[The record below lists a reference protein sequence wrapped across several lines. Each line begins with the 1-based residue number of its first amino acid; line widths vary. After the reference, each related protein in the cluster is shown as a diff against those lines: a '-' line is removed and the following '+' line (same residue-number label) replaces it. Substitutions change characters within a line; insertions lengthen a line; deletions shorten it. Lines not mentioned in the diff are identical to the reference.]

1 MIENLKS
8 ANRVFKKS
16 LYLVSTPIGNL
27 NDISLRAIETLK
39 RSDYILCEDTRIS
52 KNLLEKYQIKSNLI
66 ANHKFNEKRNVVKII
81 KLINQGSL
89 ISLISDA
96 GTPGISDPGSILVN
110 ECIKNNINIIP
121 IPGASAVISAVSI
134 SGFSEK
140 FFFYGFFPEK
150 DKILKEDLE
159 NLSKLNNSIV
169 FFISPKK
176 INRNIPLI
184 KKNFIGR
191 KILICREMT
200 KFYEEY
206 KRSKVEDLE
215 PLKSNLKGELTIV
228 ISEKIHDKKA
238 SQTLDESDKR
248 LIKAMINKLSIK
260 EITDLIIRKNDI
272 SKKIIYDY
280 CLKIKDEK

>member
-96 GTPGISDPGSILVN
+96 GTPCISDPGSILVN

-176 INRNIPLI
+176 INKNIPLI